1 MDINL
6 LSPVSDHLIEITE
19 PLHSQS
25 LGKKIK
31 LHTDNYFPAVED
43 LDIAIFGV
51 VESRQSEHSLPQT
64 SNIDQI
70 RKSFYSLFP
79 GNWDCNIADLGNIN
93 TGNSVKDTYFAV
105 ASTVEFLL
113 KKNVIPIIIG
123 KSQDITFANYRS
135 YDKIKSMINIV
146 NIDKSFDLGDSSKP
160 ITNTNY
166 IGKIILEKPYNLYNY
181 SVVGFQTYYN
191 SQEEIDLMDKLYF
204 EFYRLGEVN
213 RDIKFVEPILRDA
226 DLVSIDLNC
235 IKSSELRSNKTFSPN
250 GFDSREIC
258 AISRYAGISNKVS
271 SFGIY
276 EYDLSLKDGA
286 TSELIAQ
293 MIWYFIEGYYCRIE
307 DDNFKNSN
315 EFMKYNVL
323 VQDHKLVF
331 HKSLKTGRWWV
342 ETPFLKILHT
352 KSSKNALLACTEDDY
367 DKAVQGIIPE
377 RWYKAYKKN

>member
-6 LSPVSDHLIEITE
+6 LSPVSDHLIEISE
-19 PLHSQS
+19 SLHSQS

-31 LHTDNYFPAVED
+31 LHTDNYFPAVDD

-93 TGNSVKDTYFAV
+93 MGNTVNDTYFAV

-123 KSQDITFANYRS
+123 GSQDITYANYRS

-226 DLVSIDLNC
+226 DLVSDAVFFVC
-235 IKSSELRSNKTFSPN
+235 AC
-250 GFDSREIC
+250 RE
-258 AISRYAGISNKVS
+258 RD
-271 SFGIY
+271 F
-276 EYDLSLKDGA
+276 
-286 TSELIAQ
+286 
-293 MIWYFIEGYYCRIE
+293 
-307 DDNFKNSN
+307 
-315 EFMKYNVL
+315 
-323 VQDHKLVF
+323 
-331 HKSLKTGRWWV
+331 
-342 ETPFLKILHT
+342 
-352 KSSKNALLACTEDDY
+352 
-367 DKAVQGIIPE
+367 
-377 RWYKAYKKN
+377 